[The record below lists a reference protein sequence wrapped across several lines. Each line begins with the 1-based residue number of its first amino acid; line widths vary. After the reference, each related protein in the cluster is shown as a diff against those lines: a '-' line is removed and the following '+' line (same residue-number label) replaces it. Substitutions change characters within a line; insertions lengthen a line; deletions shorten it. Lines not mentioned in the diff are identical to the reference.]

1 MKEDYKS
8 GFVRSTIQQV
18 SELTKP
24 LQFEDMGTKLEVI
37 QVLLKTA
44 FTTVNDLQLQID
56 ANRRAKART
65 DYDDNADMRRTI
77 NKVK

>member
-37 QVLLKTA
+37 QDLLKTA
-44 FTTVNDLQLQID
+44 
-56 ANRRAKART
+56 
-65 DYDDNADMRRTI
+65 
-77 NKVK
+77 